1 MALSPFLK
9 DALHRA
15 VRAKSGEVNKT
26 KPTVPP
32 YLLLGFFFPSLPT
45 SSFFF
50 IIMIFF
56 PSVLS
61 SSQHPWASSVI
72 RTRTNNCFLSDLFG
86 SGNKTKTERKKTH
99 LITSTAHEYIDIAV
113 KTLLCL
119 CLCLRAA
126 AGRGSEDEIIKQRP
140 KKGEEKPAE
149 GGSRL
154 FLCCL
159 FFATLELL

>member
-1 MALSPFLK
+1 MNCDGLLLFFFMCSHEHNFLLMHRLCVCLLWTGSFNTSRQSIVRGAMFGPVSLLK

-32 YLLLGFFFPSLPT
+32 YLLLFFFLPT
-45 SSFFF
+45 DFFFFF

-72 RTRTNNCFLSDLFG
+72 RTQTNNCFLSDLFG
-86 SGNKTKTERKKTH
+86 SSNKTKTKKKTH
-99 LITSTAHEYIDIAV
+99 HINSA
-113 KTLLCL
+113 
-119 CLCLRAA
+119 
-126 AGRGSEDEIIKQRP
+126 
-140 KKGEEKPAE
+140 
-149 GGSRL
+149 
-154 FLCCL
+154 
-159 FFATLELL
+159 